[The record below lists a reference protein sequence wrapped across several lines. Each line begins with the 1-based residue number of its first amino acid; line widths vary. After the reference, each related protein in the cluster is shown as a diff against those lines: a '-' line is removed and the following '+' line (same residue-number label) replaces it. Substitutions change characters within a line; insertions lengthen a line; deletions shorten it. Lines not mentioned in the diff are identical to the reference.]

1 MIIFLDESGDLGFD
15 WDKRKTSQNFVITLL
30 VCNNRE
36 TFRKFRQAI
45 KRTLKN
51 KLNHR
56 KQDKRL
62 VHELKGQGTSLSI
75 KRYFYSHVPV
85 TGWSLYSVTLNKQR
99 VDKKLQSKA
108 GKKKLYNFLAR
119 FLLEKVEFSD
129 DINDVTLVVDRCKS
143 TDEIKDFNQY
153 VENQLQALLPLNSHL
168 YISHEASHENPG
180 LQAVDMFCW
189 GIARKDGRNDRRW
202 YECFQDKI
210 RFETIYFP
218 E

>member
-15 WDKRKTSQNFVITLL
+15 WNKNKTSHQFIIILLICDNKSTLKG
-30 VCNNRE
+30 
-36 TFRKFRQAI
+36 FRLAI

-56 KQDKRL
+56 KRNKR
-62 VHELKGQGTSLSI
+62 VINELKGQKTSLSI
-75 KRYFYSHVPV
+75 KQYFYKHAPK

-99 VDKKLQSKA
+99 VDKKLQSRT

-119 FLLEKVEFSD
+119 FLLEQVVFPQD
-129 DINDVTLVVDRCKS
+129 VTAVTLVVDRCKN

-153 VENQLQALLPLNSHL
+153 VENQLQALLPLNTHL
-168 YISHEASHENPG
+168 HISHEASHENPG

-189 GIARKDGRNDRRW
+189 GIARKDSRNDRGW
-202 YECFQDKI
+202 YEHFRDKI
-210 RFETIYFP
+210 HFETIYLP